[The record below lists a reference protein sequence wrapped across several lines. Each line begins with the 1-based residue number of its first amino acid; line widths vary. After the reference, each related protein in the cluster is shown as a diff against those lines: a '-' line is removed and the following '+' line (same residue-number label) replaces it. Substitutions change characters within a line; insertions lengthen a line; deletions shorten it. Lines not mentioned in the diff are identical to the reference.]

1 MPTSALGGL
10 YSDTY
15 ATPGAGYYGFGNNS
29 LAGSGGFNATA
40 SYDPSS
46 VGMGNYLDP
55 GQTGGNAIGILMAQ
69 GMTAAQAQAYLAQ
82 SSTGNS
88 AYANF
93 MHGLGQFVAGPSTF
107 LYNHTLGQLP
117 GATQSGAPNDAFGA
131 GAQSLFN
138 WAGGYQA
145 GNQGTTPFMP
155 QVSDQGQNNP
165 FIGAV
170 NGLPAGAAGS
180 GSLFDGG
187 TMPAY
192 PVNES
197 RFGNY
202 QSPGQGATNGGVGSG
217 GISGNGF
224 DPWAQNALPPFPVN
238 ESPYNPG
245 ADQSLTGLPPSA
257 RPVDPT
263 GIDPTGGGNSGN
275 HTLPDY
281 LPINPP
287 QVPDAPS
294 TTPPGTG
301 GGGGSGAPSGTLPTG
316 TGSNGDRNAY
326 PEGLAQIYA
335 QGGLAPQ
342 QLGLYGQYAPAYAGI
357 DARTNGQY
365 LFGQGGPSTLA
376 GQAAALNGMQQDPL
390 LQQQNRVAM
399 QQLGLGG
406 QLSPSELRNV
416 QQNSRAGFA
425 ARGLDAT
432 NASVVDESMQT
443 DAAQRAR
450 LLQSMGMAQ
459 NVVGQ
464 NQNQSQL
471 NNAFTSTLLG
481 MGQNATQNSNNQT
494 RAQFDAFNPYG
505 ADVASSNFNA
515 AQSRLNAANNNALA
529 LTIAGQNA
537 DAAKSAATTSALGN
551 IFGTWLG
558 RCKIAREVF
567 GKDDPRWREFRLWL
581 DCLAPAWFDRW
592 YMKNMHWVAAFL
604 RAHPSFKRPIRWW
617 MEAKIRELKQ
627 TSWWITHQG
636 TLAR

>member
-55 GQTGGNAIGILMAQ
+55 GQTGGNAIGILMAK
-69 GMTAAQAQAYLAQ
+69 GMTAAQAQAYIAQ
-82 SSTGNS
+82 ASSGNS
-88 AYANF
+88 GYANF
-93 MHGLGQFVAGPSTF
+93 MHGLGQFVAGPATF
-107 LYNHTLGQLP
+107 LYNHTFGQLP

-145 GNQGTTPFMP
+145 GNQGVTPFMP

-202 QSPGQGATNGGVGSG
+202 QSPGQGATNAGAGSG
-217 GISGNGF
+217 GTPGNGF

-245 ADQSLTGLPPSA
+245 TDQSLAGLPPSA
-257 RPVDPT
+257 RPIDPT

-301 GGGGSGAPSGTLPTG
+301 GGGGSGAPGGTLPTG

-390 LQQQNRVAM
+390 LQQQNRVAS

-443 DAAQRAR
+443 DAAQRNR

-481 MGQNATQNSNNQT
+481 MGQNATAASNQQT
-494 RAQFDAFNPYG
+494 RAQFDPFNNYG
-505 ADVASSNFNA
+505 MDLANTNYNA
-515 AQSRLNAANNNALA
+515 GQARNIAGLNASTAMN
-529 LTIAGQNA
+529 IADKNA
-537 DAAKSAATTSALGN
+537 DAATNAANRTAAFNLLGT
-551 IFGTWLG
+551 FLG
-558 RCKIAREVF
+558 RCWVAREVF
-567 GKDDPRWREFRLWL
+567 GVDNPEWLKFRVWL
-581 DCLAPAWFDRW
+581 DVDAPKWFMRF
-592 YMKNMHWVAAFL
+592 YVKYGPRIAAYL
-604 RAHPSFKRPIRWW
+604 KAHPYLKPPIRAW
-617 MEAKIRELKQ
+617 MRSRNASILPHVRL
-627 TSWWITHQG
+627 
-636 TLAR
+636 